1 MKPRDVPEIDLR
13 SVAGRHDA
21 TYSPMRFIAETRDA
35 PETDLRYVVP
45 PHDATHSQIRFIAP
59 AHDAPQAHN
68 HPIFHPVLWN
78 ERLNYD
84 NMNAR
89 KLIKGGYYEIHY
101 I

>member
-1 MKPRDVPEIDLR
+1 MK
-13 SVAGRHDA
+13 S
-21 TYSPMRFIAETRDA
+21 RDA
-35 PETDLRYVVP
+35 PETDLRYVAP
-45 PHDATHSQIRFIAP
+45 PHDAPHSRIRFIVLTRDAP
-59 AHDAPQAHN
+59 ETDLRSVEPSHDAPQAHIQ
-68 HPIFHPVLWN
+68 PIFHPVLWN

>member
-1 MKPRDVPEIDLR
+1 MKSRDAPEIDLR
-13 SVAGRHDA
+13 SVAPPRDA
-21 TYSPMRFIAETRDA
+21 PQSRIRFIVLTRDA
-35 PETDLRYVVP
+35 PETDLRGVVP
-45 PHDATHSQIRFIAP
+45 T
-59 AHDAPQAHN
+59 HDAPQAHIQ
-68 HPIFHPVLWN
+68 PIFHPVLWN

>member
-13 SVAGRHDA
+13 SVAPPRDTTH
-21 TYSPMRFIAETRDA
+21 SRIRFIVLTRDA
-35 PETDLRYVVP
+35 PETDLRSVVP
-45 PHDATHSQIRFIAP
+45 S
-59 AHDAPQAHN
+59 HDAPQAHIQ
-68 HPIFHPVLWN
+68 PIFHPVLWN

>member
-1 MKPRDVPEIDLR
+1 MKSRDAPQSRI
-13 SVAGRHDA
+13 
-21 TYSPMRFIAETRDA
+21 RFIVLTRDA
-35 PETDLRYVVP
+35 PETDLRSVVP
-45 PHDATHSQIRFIAP
+45 SHH
-59 AHDAPQAHN
+59 APQAHI

>member
-1 MKPRDVPEIDLR
+1 MKSRDAPEIDLR
-13 SVAGRHDA
+13 SVA
-21 TYSPMRFIAETRDA
+21 PPRDA
-35 PETDLRYVVP
+35 PE
-45 PHDATHSQIRFIAP
+45 
-59 AHDAPQAHN
+59 AHIQ
-68 HPIFHPVLWN
+68 PIFHPVLWN

>member
-1 MKPRDVPEIDLR
+1 MKSRDAPETDLR
-13 SVAGRHDA
+13 SVAPPRD
-21 TYSPMRFIAETRDA
+21 TTQSRIRFIVLTRDA
-35 PETDLRYVVP
+35 PETDLRSVVP
-45 PHDATHSQIRFIAP
+45 S
-59 AHDAPQAHN
+59 HDAPQAHI
-68 HPIFHPVLWN
+68 HSIFHPVLWN